1 MSRRWRI
8 SFALLAMAVVAGALY
23 VRALRRRVVRMAESQ
38 ASEEQARRE
47 VVEPPI
53 TTPTDVRTKA
63 KLFWISA
70 TAADRLE
77 PVEVEMPLSADPVQR
92 SKQVLHELIANPPTP
107 DRRTLPASATLLDF
121 YILPDGTAIADFSD
135 ALANETPSGI
145 LSEEMAVDSIARTLE
160 TNVNRL
166 HRLKILIHGQEAESL
181 AGHVDLTGFF
191 DLNPPSPPPAPQ
203 GAPAP
208 AQAPAPGGGLTG
220 SSAPGKLKP

>member
-8 SFALLAMAVVAGALY
+8 IFALLAMAVVAGALY

-53 TTPTDVRTKA
+53 TTPTDVRMKA
-63 KLFWISA
+63 KMFWISA

-181 AGHVDLTGFF
+181 AEHVDLTGFY
-191 DLNPPSPPPAPQ
+191 DLNPPSPPPAPL
-203 GAPAP
+203 GAATP